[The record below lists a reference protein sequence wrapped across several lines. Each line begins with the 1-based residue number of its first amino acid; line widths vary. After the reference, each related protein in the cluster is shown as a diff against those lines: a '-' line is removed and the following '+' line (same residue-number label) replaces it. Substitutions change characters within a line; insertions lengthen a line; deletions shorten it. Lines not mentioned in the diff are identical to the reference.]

1 MHLFELIKNACV
13 PETET
18 SILSLT
24 KCKTPLVYDVYASAL
39 HRELQGG
46 ISIFGDGRT
55 DKRTD
60 TSFLAVRQAVRQ
72 YGTSRAGMD

>member
-1 MHLFELIKNACV
+1 MDGMFTRSSTNVKKKSSMRVSLKLYDKYACV

-55 DKRTD
+55 HH
-60 TSFLAVRQAVRQ
+60 F
-72 YGTSRAGMD
+72 